1 MWKKLHDAPA
11 AEREEHYNNRQRAGS
26 GHAINNF
33 PKRWVTTPIITLSLA
48 SLEVI
53 QPLAAAF
60 VKTASQ
66 RDSKANNRF

>member
-1 MWKKLHDAPA
+1 MKQQQQR
-11 AEREEHYNNRQRAGS
+11 EREEHCKKQRAGS
-26 GHAINNF
+26 GHAVNNF

-60 VKTASQ
+60 VKTTSQ